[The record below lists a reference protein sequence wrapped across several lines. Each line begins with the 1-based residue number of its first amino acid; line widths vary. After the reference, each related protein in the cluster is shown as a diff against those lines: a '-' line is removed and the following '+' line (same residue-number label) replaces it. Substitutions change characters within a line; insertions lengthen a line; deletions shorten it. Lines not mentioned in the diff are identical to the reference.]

1 MAASLGPD
9 GPLVAFEAA
18 TCRYRSGSEVVVALY
33 RATGAVHPGE
43 RIALVGPSGS
53 GKTTLLNL
61 VAGLEDPAEG
71 SLSWPALG
79 GRTGLRPLA
88 VGVAFQGPALLP
100 PLTVE
105 ENVSL
110 PLLLGGMRE
119 RDAGSRAAFV
129 LEELGLGSL
138 AGRLP
143 EEISGGEMQRVGMAR
158 ALVTEPAL
166 LLADEPTGQLDG
178 PTGRDF
184 MDRALGLLAPNAAA
198 IVATHDER
206 VARRMTV
213 RWLLSHGRL
222 SLPAGQGA
230 GVPGR

>member
-1 MAASLGPD
+1 MAASLRPD
-9 GPLVAFEAA
+9 GALVALQAA
-18 TCRYRSGSEVVVALY
+18 TCRYRSASEVVIALE
-33 RATGAVHPGE
+33 RATGAVHPGD

-61 VAGLEDPAEG
+61 AAGLEDPAEG
-71 SLSWPALG
+71 SVSWPALG
-79 GRTGLRPLA
+79 GRSRLRPLA
-88 VGVAFQGPALLP
+88 VGVTFQGPALLP
-100 PLTVE
+100 PLTVQ

-110 PLLLGGMRE
+110 PLLLGGMTE
-119 RDAGSRAAFV
+119 LDAESRAAFV
-129 LEELGLGSL
+129 LRELGLESL

-143 EEISGGEMQRVGMAR
+143 EEISGGEVQRVGMAK
-158 ALVTEPAL
+158 ALVAEPAL

-184 MDRALGLLAPNAAA
+184 MDRALGLLAPHAAA

-213 RWLLSHGRL
+213 RWLLSHGHL

-230 GVPGR
+230 GVPGG